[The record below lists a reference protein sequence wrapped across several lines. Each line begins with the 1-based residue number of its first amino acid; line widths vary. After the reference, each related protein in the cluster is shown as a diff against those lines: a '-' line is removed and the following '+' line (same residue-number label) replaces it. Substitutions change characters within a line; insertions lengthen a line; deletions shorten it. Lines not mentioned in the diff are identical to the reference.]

1 MTVKKKIMY
10 MFISN
15 YKRFAIRK
23 KAFFSR
29 VCLQNCNSAI
39 ERYSVV
45 FIEERGESPL

>member
-23 KAFFSR
+23 KAFFR
-29 VCLQNCNSAI
+29 EFPCKIVIL
-39 ERYSVV
+39 
-45 FIEERGESPL
+45 